1 VVAAERFYEL
11 GGLEECGVLQQVS
24 WKIGGQQGEGIESA
38 GDLLARGLSRQGYH
52 LYGYRVFSSRIRGGH
67 TDYNLRLST
76 TQVSSI
82 ADKID
87 VLIALDQETLAI
99 CASELSGDGW
109 VIADEQFTPSLPAG
123 TKARMLSLPLT
134 ALAQQSGYAKM
145 KNIIA
150 VGLTVFML
158 GLNPAEWEE
167 PLREMFGDKGETMLQ
182 GNLAALHIGWE
193 YGEKFAADLRE
204 AYKMGAGDKIQR
216 LYVIGNEAI
225 SQGAIAAGAR
235 FMAAYP
241 ITPASE
247 IMEAM
252 VERLPE
258 LGGAMVQTEDEIA
271 ACMMAIGANYAGI
284 RAFTATSGPG
294 LSLMAESIGL
304 AGMTETPLVVIDVQR
319 GGPSTGL
326 PTKHEQSDIMAAI
339 YSTHG
344 EAPKIV
350 MALDATASAF
360 GDTVEAFNLAEE
372 YQCPVIL
379 LSDMQLSLANQTTDI
394 SSAEAPFT
402 MRRGEIKSAAEL
414 PPLSKNEYF
423 KRYQVT
429 PSGVSPRVIPGTK
442 NGIHH
447 VTGLEHDESGRPFE
461 GVANRIAQTDKRLR
475 KLASVAARF
484 PEPLRIDAPTEKPR
498 LLIIGL
504 GASGGPIAE
513 AISRLR
519 LEGITVNH
527 VQVRLLHPFPSEIL
541 QPLLDAAEAVVVAE
555 HNATGQLAALIRAYS
570 RPTGAIHSILKYD
583 GNPFRPEEIVA
594 GCREVL

>member
-1 VVAAERFYEL
+1 
-11 GGLEECGVLQQVS
+11 
-24 WKIGGQQGEGIESA
+24 
-38 GDLLARGLSRQGYH
+38 
-52 LYGYRVFSSRIRGGH
+52 
-67 TDYNLRLST
+67 
-76 TQVSSI
+76 
-82 ADKID
+82 
-87 VLIALDQETLAI
+87 
-99 CASELSGDGW
+99 
-109 VIADEQFTPSLPAG
+109 
-123 TKARMLSLPLT
+123 
-134 ALAQQSGYAKM
+134 
-145 KNIIA
+145 
-150 VGLTVFML
+150 
-158 GLNPAEWEE
+158 
-167 PLREMFGDKGETMLQ
+167 
-182 GNLAALHIGWE
+182 
-193 YGEKFAADLRE
+193 
-204 AYKMGAGDKIQR
+204 
-216 LYVIGNEAI
+216 
-225 SQGAIAAGAR
+225 
-235 FMAAYP
+235 
-241 ITPASE
+241 
-247 IMEAM
+247 
-252 VERLPE
+252 
-258 LGGAMVQTEDEIA
+258 
-271 ACMMAIGANYAGI
+271 
-284 RAFTATSGPG
+284 AFTATSGPG

-394 SSAEAPFT
+394 SSAEAVFT
-402 MRRGEIKSAAEL
+402 MRRGELKSVAEL

-475 KLASVAARF
+475 KLSSVAARF
-484 PEPLRIDAPTEKPR
+484 PESLRIDAPTEKTR
-498 LLIIGL
+498 LLIIGI

-513 AISRLR
+513 AVSRLR

-555 HNATGQLAALIRAYS
+555 HNATGQLAALIRANS

-583 GNPFRPEEIVA
+583 GNPFRPEEIVV